1 MSNLL
6 RRRPMI
12 QLDSFFDDFF
22 DTTVPRSSTTTRHL
36 KKSYPSANI
45 RRVESGHEIDFAIPG
60 VSRSDIDIDI
70 HSSVLTISVAQNSDS
85 DDRSSN
91 YVYRE
96 FSYNK
101 LSRSWQLPK
110 SANIEGISAIYDS
123 GILTVSVPGENNQSL
138 SRKIEIE

>member
-6 RRRPMI
+6 RRRPLV
-12 QLDSFFDDFF
+12 QFDSFFDDFF
-22 DTTVPRSSTTTRHL
+22 EGPSNSTVRHL

-45 RRVESGHEIDFAIPG
+45 RRVDSGHEIDFAIPG

-70 HSSVLTISVAQNSDS
+70 HSHVLTIRVTQNSDMGA
-85 DDRSSN
+85 RTTN
-91 YVYRE
+91 YVHRE

-101 LSRSWQLPK
+101 LSRSWRLPE
-110 SANIEGISAIYDS
+110 SVNIEGITAVYDA
-123 GILTVSVPGENNQSL
+123 GILTVSVPEENNQSS